1 MATSVTDFLKQ
12 NPGYIGAANKAARAQ
27 APASKKGSGNKSWL
41 SSIISEAG
49 GAGGAVG
56 GAAAGAALGSVV
68 PGIGNI
74 VGAIGGGIVG
84 GFTGGFGGRAIENKV
99 RDNEYR
105 LADALKEGAVSGVF
119 GGVGPAFQGA
129 RGLGALAKASGTK
142 GIGQG
147 AKVLSGMSDDAARA
161 AAGKAIAK
169 GGAKAGRAI
178 SGGEVLDLASAAKQ
192 TAGRNASE
200 RIGNSWYRSTLG
212 IDDIVQPGKTKP
224 NTIFKADDLAGEAR
238 KIGLKGSPA
247 DMQRQ
252 AAVQYGRFNK
262 QVSAELAKSTTK
274 RSSKELYDNAVKEV
288 SEKLPISIDG
298 VPVRDELGR
307 TLSQITKLSK
317 NGKVDATAI
326 HAFKNSLNVD
336 NAFKKLSGEL
346 ASPLSAKETVDL
358 ALWKEADNWIK
369 ELAPAAKE
377 LTTSQSRLYGL
388 AQGLGRMTRTPGDPT
403 SIVELGARVASPSIR
418 KVQNAAGR
426 GLMNVGSAQASLGKA
441 PGYIGPIA
449 KGTVARG
456 VANQFMQ
463 PVAQDPTQEQNAQA
477 GNGMQIV
484 DNGVLTPDALYGS
497 AAWNTPQDATTAVA
511 GQDTQAPQSS
521 YSLEHAMADIS
532 RDPKN
537 AAQYRWVYEQ
547 SQKQDKGTQ
556 LTAQEKKSQKQ
567 AQTALAGL
575 GQLKQLFSQAGGG
588 QDRLPGIFGNVQG
601 MVGKNSKAESY
612 NKIRDSLTTALA
624 RAFGE
629 TGVLTDQDRAVYKQ
643 ALPRLEDTPE
653 EAAIKIQYLE
663 DMLAQSSQS
672 SGETDYGTQ
681 ADLSSILSQYG
692 GL

>member
-12 NPGYIGAANKAARAQ
+12 NPNYIGAANIAARSQ
-27 APASKKGSGNKSWL
+27 APKTKKGSKNQSWL

-68 PGIGNI
+68 PGIGNL

-99 RDNEYR
+99 RDDEYR
-105 LADALKEGAVSGVF
+105 LGDALKEGAVSGVF
-119 GGVGPAFQGA
+119 GGIGPAFQSA
-129 RGLGALAKASGTK
+129 RGLGALAKAGGTK
-142 GIGQG
+142 GIGNG
-147 AKVLSGMSDDAARA
+147 AKILGGMGDDATKI

-178 SGGEVLDLASAAKQ
+178 AYGAESPNMLQV
-192 TAGRNASE
+192 AGRNIA
-200 RIGNSWYRSTLG
+200 GNAQGVGVGSRAAGLDSTLPSAQDEILG
-212 IDDIVQPGKTKP
+212 ALKSVGLSRANPEKTLRQLEPIISSKGAAIA
-224 NTIFKADDLAGEAR
+224 NAYKGSTAKFTSQQLNDMGETIIKQILDNPSIQLTKAGEKDLLNKLTLLA
-238 KIGLKGSPA
+238 KKDTPA
-247 DMQRQ
+247 SVWEYQKNL
-252 AAVQYGRFNK
+252 ANSINFGK
-262 QVSAELAKSTTK
+262 SAEAKLVDREAIARIIRGNTAKLLDDAVPTIRTDRVLYSTLSDAQK
-274 RSSKELYDNAVKEV
+274 LMGVASKQADKSGIAARVMT
-288 SEKLPISIDG
+288 SA
-298 VPVRDELGR
+298 PVRRVEAGV
-307 TLSQITKLSK
+307 
-317 NGKVDATAI
+317 GGAI
-326 HAFKNSLNVD
+326 ESTG
-336 NAFKKLSGEL
+336 NAL
-346 ASPLSAKETVDL
+346 ASPLVNT
-358 ALWKEADNWIK
+358 
-369 ELAPAAKE
+369 
-377 LTTSQSRLYGL
+377 
-388 AQGLGRMTRTPGDPT
+388 
-403 SIVELGARVASPSIR
+403 
-418 KVQNAAGR
+418 AGR
-426 GLMNVGSAQASLGKA
+426 
-441 PGYIGPIA
+441 IA
-449 KGTVARG
+449 GGAAVRG
-456 VANQFMQ
+456 VANQFIQ
-463 PVAQDPTQEQNAQA
+463 PVAQDPRQEQDQQA
-477 GNGMQIV
+477 MNSMQLV

-497 AAWNTPQDATTAVA
+497 AAWNTPQDTTGTA
-511 GQDTQAPQSS
+511 QDTTNQASQPS
-521 YSLEHAMADIS
+521 YTLEQAMADIT

-692 GL
+692 GQ